1 MNKARRHEIKL
12 LKYKRRLLMIGH
24 LNSETLANP
33 KGESYNFVGYRNSS
47 NPCSCGM
54 CSHKKY
60 NRAKMKKDIDV
71 C

>member
-1 MNKARRHEIKL
+1 
-12 LKYKRRLLMIGH
+12 MIGH